1 MTERQYKDSGIEWIG
16 DIPNDWEVIK
26 IKYLQDT
33 SQKDSFIDG
42 DWIESPY
49 IIDSGIRYLTSG
61 NIGDGV
67 FKHQG
72 NGYISDK
79 TFEVLNCK
87 YAYPNDLIISRL
99 NAPYGRACI
108 LPNDENKYVLAV
120 DNVILRTKQ
129 NKQFLCYVMQ
139 CDGYHSNVEEK
150 SAGTAMKRI
159 SRSKLGHIQLPLPS
173 FEEQQQIADFLDS
186 KTAAIDSAIQAQKDI
201 VEKLKEYK
209 QAVITEAVTKGLN
222 RDAEMKNS
230 GIEWIGEVPSTW
242 SVLPIKAL
250 FGERKH
256 KNKDMLETNLLSLS
270 YGNIKRKDINSNN
283 GLLPENFSGY
293 NIVETGDIVLRLTD
307 LQNDHKSLRTGLVK
321 EHGIITSAYVT
332 LAPKHEVNSEY
343 YHYLLHSYDIQK
355 VFYTMG
361 EGIRQSLDFETLK
374 KNVSVLV
381 PSPEEQ
387 KNIVEYINKKCES
400 VENSIVRINAII
412 EKLEEYK
419 KSIIYNAVTG
429 KIDCRKDVIPE

>member
-16 DIPNDWEVIK
+16 EIPLNWHTQRFKFFRSYSNVGVALDKNYWSENNNDDVFYTAGEKHI
-26 IKYLQDT
+26 Y
-33 SQKDSFIDG
+33 SSFTAF
-42 DWIESPY
+42 P
-49 IIDSGIRYLTSG
+49 
-61 NIGDGV
+61 
-67 FKHQG
+67 
-72 NGYISDK
+72 SDK
-79 TFEVLNCK
+79 YTTEHDLLLSRNGTPYVYTPKVHSQYSDHIIRAKIRPMYCKRFVFYCLKQSILSDTVDSVSIPTWSISVWDKQILTF
-87 YAYPNDLIISRL
+87 P
-99 NAPYGRACI
+99 
-108 LPNDENKYVLAV
+108 
-120 DNVILRTKQ
+120 
-129 NKQFLCYVMQ
+129 
-139 CDGYHSNVEEK
+139 
-150 SAGTAMKRI
+150 
-159 SRSKLGHIQLPLPS
+159 PL
-173 FEEQQQIADFLDS
+173 EEQQQIADFLDS
-186 KTAAIDSAIQAQKDI
+186 KTASIDSAIQAQKDI

-222 RDAEMKNS
+222 RDVEMKDS

-242 SVLPIKAL
+242 SVVPIKAL
-250 FGERKH
+250 FEERKH
-256 KNKDMLETNLLSLS
+256 KNKDMQETNLLSLS

-343 YHYLLHSYDIQK
+343 YHYLLHSYDIRK

-361 EGIRQSLDFETLK
+361 EGIRQSLDFGTLK
-374 KNVSVLV
+374 KNVSILM
-381 PSPEEQ
+381 PSTEEQ

-419 KSIIYNAVTG
+419 KSIVYNAVTG